1 MFAILVQNA
10 LQPKNKQ
17 RTEAITSNSY
27 REINSK
33 ADAEEFLAS
42 LLEVNMTNEL
52 RAVESEVQA

>member
-27 REINSK
+27 REINTK
-33 ADAEEFLAS
+33 AAAEEFLAS
-42 LLEVNMTNEL
+42 LLE
-52 RAVESEVQA
+52 